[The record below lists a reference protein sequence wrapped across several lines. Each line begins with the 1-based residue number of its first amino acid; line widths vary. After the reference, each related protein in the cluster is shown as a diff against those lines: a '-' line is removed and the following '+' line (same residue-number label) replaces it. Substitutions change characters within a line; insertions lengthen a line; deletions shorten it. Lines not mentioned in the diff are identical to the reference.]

1 MQNNI
6 FNSINVSSRIL
17 ILFILIF
24 SLMLTNSICF
34 ILMFSIFVLI
44 LLILNDKSVKCYIYL
59 LKNIKFLLLFIFI
72 AYIIMVGKIFS
83 AILVLYKI
91 ILLILLIKTFLNG
104 VNFQTLTNG
113 IKTILK
119 PFENK
124 LKIDNISLNMSLF
137 IYFLVYYIN
146 SNEIIMLRYSNTK
159 FNLIKNILVRLY
171 FTNYKLKKLESDLKL
186 KFYSPK
192 FEINNRK
199 SNIVVYCFILLLILV
214 IFKEVVS

>member
-17 ILFILIF
+17 ILFILMF
-24 SLMLTNSICF
+24 SLMLTNSICL

-72 AYIIMVGKIFS
+72 AYIIMVGNIFS
-83 AILVLYKI
+83 AILFLYKI
-91 ILLILLIKTFLNG
+91 VLLILLIKTFLNG

-119 PFENK
+119 PLKNN

-137 IYFLVYYIN
+137 IYFLIYYIN
-146 SNEIIMLRYSNTK
+146 SNEIIMLRHSNLK
-159 FNLIKNILVRLY
+159 FNLIKKIIVRLY
-171 FTNYKLKKLESDLKL
+171 FTNSKLKKIESDLKL

-192 FEINNRK
+192 FEISDKK

-214 IFKEVVS
+214 IFKEVIS

>member
-6 FNSINVSSRIL
+6 FNRINVSSRIL
-17 ILFILIF
+17 ILFILMF
-24 SLMLTNSICF
+24 SLMLTNSICL

-72 AYIIMVGKIFS
+72 AYIIMVGNIFS
-83 AILVLYKI
+83 AILFLYKI
-91 ILLILLIKTFLNG
+91 VLLILLIKTFLNG

-119 PFENK
+119 PLKNN

-137 IYFLVYYIN
+137 IYFLIYYIN
-146 SNEIIMLRYSNTK
+146 SNEIIMLRHSNLK
-159 FNLIKNILVRLY
+159 FNLIKKIIVRLY
-171 FTNYKLKKLESDLKL
+171 FTNSKLKKIESDLKL
-186 KFYSPK
+186 KFYSPQ
-192 FEINNRK
+192 FEISDKK

-214 IFKEVVS
+214 IFKEVIS

>member
-6 FNSINVSSRIL
+6 FNSINVSSRLL
-17 ILFILIF
+17 ILFILMF
-24 SLMLTNSICF
+24 SLMLTDSICF

-72 AYIIMVGKIFS
+72 AYIIMVGNIFS

-91 ILLILLIKTFLNG
+91 ILLILLIKIFLNG

-124 LKIDNISLNMSLF
+124 LKIDNISLNMSSF

>member
-6 FNSINVSSRIL
+6 FNSINVSSRLL
-17 ILFILIF
+17 ILFILMF
-24 SLMLTNSICF
+24 SLMLTDSICF

-72 AYIIMVGKIFS
+72 AYIIMVGNVFS

-91 ILLILLIKTFLNG
+91 VLLILLIKTFLNG

-124 LKIDNISLNMSLF
+124 LKIDSISLNMSLF

-192 FEINNRK
+192 FEINNKK